1 MALSTSSSLCLALLI
16 LGIWSS
22 QASAS
27 RKLTEMSMEER
38 HEQWMARHGQVYKD
52 EAEKDR
58 RFEIFKTNVELIES
72 FNAGNQKFKL
82 GANQFADLLN
92 EEFNEVCSGYR
103 PPLMTTVTAAKGFMY
118 ANVTDTPSSMDW
130 RANGAVTPV
139 KHQGHCGSCWAFSA
153 VASIEGLTQVRTGK
167 LISLSDQELIDRDT
181 SSDNQGCDGGNMGRA
196 FEFVVSNEGLSASEN
211 YGGSFSH
218 ATTSTIGGYEQVPAN
233 DEAALLKAVSM
244 QPVSVAIDASSY
256 ALQLYA
262 GGVFTGYCGT
272 ELNHAVAVVGY
283 GTESDGTKYWI
294 VKNSWGSSWG
304 EDGYIRI
311 QRDVGDKEGL
321 CGIAM
326 QASYP
331 TA

>member
-58 RFEIFKTNVELIES
+58 RFEIFKTNIELIES

-118 ANVTDTPSSMDW
+118 ANVTDTPSRTDW
-130 RANGAVTPV
+130 RAKGAVTPV

-167 LISLSDQELIDRDT
+167 LISLSEQELLIGT
-181 SSDNQGCDGGNMGRA
+181 PA
-196 FEFVVSNEGLSASEN
+196 
-211 YGGSFSH
+211 
-218 ATTSTIGGYEQVPAN
+218 ATTKDAMEGTWAEPSSSSSVTKGSLPLRNIEDLSPTLPPVPS
-233 DEAALLKAVSM
+233 AATSKCLQMMKRRSLK
-244 QPVSVAIDASSY
+244 
-256 ALQLYA
+256 
-262 GGVFTGYCGT
+262 
-272 ELNHAVAVVGY
+272 
-283 GTESDGTKYWI
+283 
-294 VKNSWGSSWG
+294 
-304 EDGYIRI
+304 
-311 QRDVGDKEGL
+311 L
-321 CGIAM
+321 C
-326 QASYP
+326 QCSRSLSR
-331 TA
+331 